1 MKDIALCTKTVAQ
14 KLLVGFSSQST
25 GEVTPQKLIVLRKA
39 SVVRASAA
47 RTQIPTVART
57 ADCSNSAFTSKSMSF
72 FMTFQLAT

>member
-47 RTQIPTVART
+47 RTQRY
-57 ADCSNSAFTSKSMSF
+57 KSTGDPDVVVF
-72 FMTFQLAT
+72 

>member
-39 SVVRASAA
+39 SVVA
-47 RTQIPTVART
+47 R
-57 ADCSNSAFTSKSMSF
+57 
-72 FMTFQLAT
+72 